1 MADIQI
7 SGEMKALVAIREGRA
22 AFFRKVVDVA
32 RQHRHTSGV
41 GDLDIE
47 DVRQLKSEGVAQI
60 AELFFSIEELGLSR
74 PQALRGYLM
83 RHNDDLSRKLEDM
96 RATKLSFTP
105 TGLSRDRIA
114 SGILDESQIRTLVD
128 EAEDGR
134 LRFDQSSLACLLVEV
149 MAAESCRKL
158 ILLLSKCGFF
168 RRIGT
173 NNVRIRSE
181 RKLEELYRSHLQL
194 IRMKIQEAA

>member
-1 MADIQI
+1 MAVLRI
-7 SGEMKALVAIREGRA
+7 SGEMATLVAIREGRA
-22 AFFRKVVDVA
+22 TFFRKVVDSA
-32 RQHRHTSGV
+32 SQYRSSSG
-41 GDLDIE
+41 GDALDME
-47 DVRQLKSEGVAQI
+47 EVRQLKSEGVAQI
-60 AELFFSIEELGLSR
+60 AELFFSIDELGLSE
-74 PQALRGYLM
+74 PHALRGYLI
-83 RHNDDLSRKLEDM
+83 RHNDDLSRKLEEM
-96 RATKLSFTP
+96 RTKKASFTP

-114 SGILDESQIRTLVD
+114 SGILEESQIRTLVE

-158 ILLLSKCGFF
+158 IVLLSRCGFF

-181 RKLEELYRSHLQL
+181 RKLEDLYRDHLQL
-194 IRMKIQEAA
+194 IRKKILEAA